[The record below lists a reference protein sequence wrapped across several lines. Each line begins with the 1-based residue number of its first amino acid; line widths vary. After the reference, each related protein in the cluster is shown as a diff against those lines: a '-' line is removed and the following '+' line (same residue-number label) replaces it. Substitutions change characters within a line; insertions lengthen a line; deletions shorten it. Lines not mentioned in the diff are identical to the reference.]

1 MPTMSQ
7 LSNTYDIQ
15 RPTGVCA
22 ATGREL
28 APGET
33 VYAALVDPP
42 AEERS
47 EEQRKPDDKT
57 PGGSA
62 GGELPM
68 LRVDVCARAW
78 EEENFRPP
86 HLFGFWRTEVPEP
99 NEKKKLLVGDAAIQD
114 LMLSM
119 EDATETKQL
128 AFRYVLALILMR
140 KKLLRHDGIDRR
152 EQDEASGGGP
162 VQDYWQFTPKVD
174 IAKGH
179 FGKWNEDASFE
190 VLDPHI
196 TEQEIA
202 GVTEQLGQVL
212 ELDL

>member
-1 MPTMSQ
+1 MSQ
-7 LSNTYDIQ
+7 LQHTYDIQ

-33 VYAALVDPP
+33 VYTALVDPP
-42 AEERS
+42 ADDRS
-47 EEQRKPDDKT
+47 EEQRKVNDK
-57 PGGSA
+57 
-62 GGELPM
+62 GELPM
-68 LRVDVCARAW
+68 LRIDVSADAW
-78 EEENFRPP
+78 EDNSFRPP
-86 HLFGFWRTEVPEP
+86 YLFGFWRTEVPEP
-99 NEKKKLLVGDAAIQD
+99 NEKKKLLVGDAAIQE

-119 EDATETKQL
+119 DDATEDKQL
-128 AFRYVLALILMR
+128 AFRYVLALILLR

-152 EQDEASGGGP
+152 ESDDGP
-162 VQDYWQFTPKVD
+162 VQDWWLFTPKVD

-179 FGKWNEDASFE
+179 FGKWNTDVSVE

-196 TEQEIA
+196 TQDEIA

-212 ELDL
+212 ELEF

>member
-1 MPTMSQ
+1 MTQ
-7 LSNTYDIQ
+7 LQNTYDIQ

-33 VYAALVDPP
+33 VYTALIDPP
-42 AEERS
+42 AEDRS
-47 EEQRKPDDKT
+47 EEQRKANDKT
-57 PGGSA
+57 SG

-68 LRVDVCARAW
+68 LRIDVSAQAW
-78 EEENFRPP
+78 EDSDYRPP

-99 NEKKKLLVGDAAIQD
+99 NEKKKLLVGDAAIQE

-119 EDATETKQL
+119 EDATEDKQL
-128 AFRYVLALILMR
+128 AFRYVLALILLR

-152 EQDEASGGGP
+152 EQEESSGGGP
-162 VQDYWQFTPKVD
+162 VQDYWQFTPKLD

-179 FGKWNEDASFE
+179 FGKWNPDAKFE

-196 TEQEIA
+196 TEDEIA

>member
-1 MPTMSQ
+1 MSQ
-7 LSNTYDIQ
+7 LQNSYDIQ

-28 APGET
+28 EPGET

-42 AEERS
+42 AEDRS
-47 EEQRKPDDKT
+47 EEQRKVNDK
-57 PGGSA
+57 
-62 GGELPM
+62 GELPM
-68 LRVDVCARAW
+68 LRIDVGADSW
-78 EEENFRPP
+78 EENSFRPP
-86 HLFGFWRTEVPEP
+86 YLFGFWRTEVPEP
-99 NEKKKLLVGDAAIQD
+99 NEKKKLLVGDAAIQE

-119 EDATETKQL
+119 DDATEPKQL
-128 AFRYVLALILMR
+128 AFRYVLALILLR

-152 EQDEASGGGP
+152 EQADGP
-162 VQDYWQFTPKVD
+162 VQDYWRFTPKLD

-179 FGKWNEDASFE
+179 FGKWNEELSIE

-196 TEQEIA
+196 TEGEIA

>member
-1 MPTMSQ
+1 MSQ

-42 AEERS
+42 AEDRS
-47 EEQRKPDDKT
+47 DDQAKPNDK
-57 PGGSA
+57 
-62 GGELPM
+62 GELPM
-68 LRVDVCARAW
+68 LRIDVSADAW
-78 EEENFRPP
+78 EDQDFRPP

-99 NEKKKLLVGDAAIQD
+99 NEKKKLLVGDAAIQE

-119 EDATETKQL
+119 DEATEAKQL
-128 AFRYVLALILMR
+128 AFRYVLALILLR

-152 EQDEASGGGP
+152 EQEEGP
-162 VQDYWQFTPKVD
+162 VQDYWQFTPKLD

-179 FGKWNEDASFE
+179 FGKWNEQAGFE

-196 TEQEIA
+196 TEGEIA

>member
-1 MPTMSQ
+1 MSQ

-28 APGET
+28 DPGET
-33 VYAALVDPP
+33 VYTALVDPP
-42 AEERS
+42 AEDRS
-47 EEQRKPDDKT
+47 EEQRKVNDKE
-57 PGGSA
+57 S

-68 LRVDVCARAW
+68 LRIDVSEEAW
-78 EEENFRPP
+78 ETNGFRPP
-86 HLFGFWRTEVPEP
+86 YLFGFWRSEVPEP
-99 NEKKKLLVGDAAIQD
+99 NEKKKLLVGDAAIQE

-119 EDATETKQL
+119 DDATEDKQL
-128 AFRYVLALILMR
+128 AFRYVLALILLR

-152 EQDEASGGGP
+152 EQEDGP
-162 VQDYWQFTPKVD
+162 VKDYWQFTPKLD

-179 FGKWNEDASFE
+179 FGKWNEDATFE

-196 TEQEIA
+196 TEGEIL

>member
-1 MPTMSQ
+1 MSQ
-7 LSNTYDIQ
+7 LQNTYDIQ

-28 APGET
+28 EPGET

-42 AEERS
+42 AEDRS
-47 EEQRKPDDKT
+47 EEQRKANDK
-57 PGGSA
+57 
-62 GGELPM
+62 GELPM
-68 LRVDVCARAW
+68 LRVDVSADAW
-78 EEENFRPP
+78 EESAFRPP
-86 HLFGFWRTEVPEP
+86 YLFGFWRTEVPEP
-99 NEKKKLLVGDAAIQD
+99 NEKKKLLVGDAAIQE

-119 EDATETKQL
+119 EDATEDKQL
-128 AFRYVLALILMR
+128 AFRYVLALILLR

-152 EQDEASGGGP
+152 EQDDGP
-162 VQDYWQFTPKVD
+162 VQDWWQFTPKLD

-179 FGKWNEDASFE
+179 FGKWSEDGKFE

-196 TEQEIA
+196 TEDEIA
-202 GVTEQLGQVL
+202 GVTDQLGQVL

>member
-1 MPTMSQ
+1 MSQ
-7 LSNTYDIQ
+7 LQNTYDIQ

-28 APGET
+28 VAEET
-33 VYAALVDPP
+33 VYTALVDPP
-42 AEERS
+42 ADDRS
-47 EEQRKPDDKT
+47 EEQRKVNDK
-57 PGGSA
+57 
-62 GGELPM
+62 GELPM
-68 LRVDVCARAW
+68 LRIDVSSEAW
-78 EEENFRPP
+78 EESDFRPP
-86 HLFGFWRTEVPEP
+86 YLFGYWRTIVPEP
-99 NEKKKLLVGDAAIQD
+99 NEKKKLLVGDAAIQE

-128 AFRYVLALILMR
+128 AFRYVLTLILLR

-152 EQDEASGGGP
+152 EQEDGP

-179 FGKWNEDASFE
+179 FGKWNEEGSFE

-196 TEQEIA
+196 TEDEIA

>member
-1 MPTMSQ
+1 MSQ
-7 LSNTYDIQ
+7 LQNTYDIQ

-28 APGET
+28 EPGET
-33 VYAALVDPP
+33 VYTALVDPP
-42 AEERS
+42 AEDRS
-47 EEQRKPDDKT
+47 EEQRKVNDK
-57 PGGSA
+57 
-62 GGELPM
+62 GELPM
-68 LRVDVCARAW
+68 LRIDVSSDAW
-78 EEENFRPP
+78 EDSAFRPP
-86 HLFGFWRTEVPEP
+86 YLFGFWRGEVPEP
-99 NEKKKLLVGDAAIQD
+99 NEKKKLLVGDAAIQE

-119 EDATETKQL
+119 EDASENKQL
-128 AFRYVLALILMR
+128 AFRYVLALILLR

-152 EQDEASGGGP
+152 EQEDGP
-162 VQDYWQFTPKVD
+162 VQDFWQFTPKLD

-179 FGKWNEDASFE
+179 FGKWNPDNKFE

-196 TEQEIA
+196 TEDEIA

>member
-1 MPTMSQ
+1 MSQ
-7 LSNTYDIQ
+7 LQNTYDIQ

-33 VYAALVDPP
+33 VYTALVDPP
-42 AEERS
+42 AEDRPED
-47 EEQRKPDDKT
+47 QRKPNE
-57 PGGSA
+57 S
-62 GGELPM
+62 GELSM
-68 LRVDVCARAW
+68 LRVDVSAEAW
-78 EEENFRPP
+78 ESGFRPP
-86 HLFGFWRTEVPEP
+86 HLFGFWRAEVPEP
-99 NEKKKLLVGDAAIQD
+99 NEKKKLLVGDAAIQE

-119 EDATETKQL
+119 EDATENKQL
-128 AFRYVLALILMR
+128 AFRYVLALILLR

-152 EQDEASGGGP
+152 EQEDGP
-162 VQDYWQFTPKVD
+162 VQDYWQFTPKLD
-174 IAKGH
+174 IDKGH
-179 FGKWNEDASFE
+179 FGKWNPDAKFE

-196 TEQEIA
+196 TEDEIV

>member
-1 MPTMSQ
+1 MSQ

-28 APGET
+28 APGEI

-42 AEERS
+42 AEDRS
-47 EEQRKPDDKT
+47 EEQRKPNDK
-57 PGGSA
+57 
-62 GGELPM
+62 GELPM
-68 LRVDVCARAW
+68 LRIDVSSDAW
-78 EEENFRPP
+78 EDNAFRPP
-86 HLFGFWRTEVPEP
+86 YLFGFWRTEVLEP
-99 NEKKKLLVGDAAIQD
+99 NEKKKLLVGDAAIQE

-119 EDATETKQL
+119 DDATEDKQL
-128 AFRYVLALILMR
+128 AFRYVLALILLR

-152 EQDEASGGGP
+152 EQEDGP
-162 VQDYWQFTPKVD
+162 ILDYWQFTPKLD
-174 IAKGH
+174 LAKGH
-179 FGKWNEDASFE
+179 FGKWNEDAKFE

-196 TEQEIA
+196 TEDEIA

>member
-1 MPTMSQ
+1 MSQ

-42 AEERS
+42 AEDRPED
-47 EEQRKPDDKT
+47 QRKPNDN
-57 PGGSA
+57 
-62 GGELPM
+62 GELPM
-68 LRVDVCARAW
+68 LRVDVCAEAW
-78 EEENFRPP
+78 ESNFRPP

-99 NEKKKLLVGDAAIQD
+99 NEKKKLLVGDAAIQE

-119 EDATETKQL
+119 EDATENKQL
-128 AFRYVLALILMR
+128 AFRYVLALILLR

-152 EQDEASGGGP
+152 EQEDGP
-162 VQDYWQFTPKVD
+162 VQDYWQFTPKLD
-174 IAKGH
+174 IDKGH
-179 FGKWNEDASFE
+179 FGKWNEDGKFE

-196 TEQEIA
+196 TSDEIA

>member
-1 MPTMSQ
+1 MSQ
-7 LSNTYDIQ
+7 LQNTYDIQ

-33 VYAALVDPP
+33 VYTALVDPP
-42 AEERS
+42 AEDRS
-47 EEQRKPDDKT
+47 EEQRKVNDK
-57 PGGSA
+57 
-62 GGELPM
+62 GELPM
-68 LRVDVCARAW
+68 LRIDVSADAW
-78 EEENFRPP
+78 EDNGFRPP
-86 HLFGFWRTEVPEP
+86 FLFGFWRAEVPEP
-99 NEKKKLLVGDAAIQD
+99 NEKKKLLVGDAAIQE
-114 LMLSM
+114 LLLSM
-119 EDATETKQL
+119 EDATEDKQL
-128 AFRYVLALILMR
+128 AFRYVLALILLR

-152 EQDEASGGGP
+152 EQEDGP
-162 VQDYWQFTPKVD
+162 VQDYWLFTPKLD

-179 FGKWNEDASFE
+179 FGKWNEDGRFE

-196 TEQEIA
+196 TEGEIL

>member
-1 MPTMSQ
+1 MSQ
-7 LSNTYDIQ
+7 LQNTYDIQ

-42 AEERS
+42 AEQRPQDS
-47 EEQRKPDDKT
+47 EKPKDKS
-57 PGGSA
+57 PD
-62 GGELPM
+62 GELPM
-68 LRVDVCARAW
+68 LRIDVSAEAW
-78 EEENFRPP
+78 EAGNFRPP
-86 HLFGFWRTEVPEP
+86 YLFGFWRTEVPEP
-99 NEKKKLLVGDAAIQD
+99 NEKKKLLVGDAAIQE

-119 EDATETKQL
+119 DDATEDKQL
-128 AFRYVLALILMR
+128 AFRYVLALILLR

-152 EQDEASGGGP
+152 EQDDGP
-162 VQDYWQFTPKVD
+162 VQDWWRFTPKVD
-174 IAKGH
+174 IEKGH
-179 FGKWNEDASFE
+179 FGKWNEDQAIE

-196 TEQEIA
+196 TPDEIA

>member
-1 MPTMSQ
+1 MSQ
-7 LSNTYDIQ
+7 LQNTYDIQ

-33 VYAALVDPP
+33 IYAALVDPP

-47 EEQRKPDDKT
+47 EEQRKANDK
-57 PGGSA
+57 
-62 GGELPM
+62 GELSM
-68 LRVDVCARAW
+68 LRIDVSEEAW
-78 EEENFRPP
+78 EENDFRPP
-86 HLFGFWRTEVPEP
+86 YLFGFWRTEVPEP
-99 NEKKKLLVGDAAIQD
+99 NEKKKLLVGDAAIQE

-119 EDATETKQL
+119 EDATEDKQL
-128 AFRYVLALILMR
+128 AFRYVLALILLR

-152 EQDEASGGGP
+152 EQDDGP
-162 VQDYWQFTPKVD
+162 VLDYWQFTPKLD

-179 FGKWNEDASFE
+179 FGKWNEDNQFE

-196 TEQEIA
+196 TEDEIA

>member
-1 MPTMSQ
+1 MSQ

-28 APGET
+28 APGEI

-42 AEERS
+42 AEDRS
-47 EEQRKPDDKT
+47 EEQCKPNDK
-57 PGGSA
+57 
-62 GGELPM
+62 GELSM
-68 LRVDVCARAW
+68 LRIDVCEEAW
-78 EEENFRPP
+78 EDNAFRPP
-86 HLFGFWRTEVPEP
+86 YLFGFWRTEVPEP
-99 NEKKKLLVGDAAIQD
+99 NEKKKLLVGDAAIQE

-119 EDATETKQL
+119 EDATEDKQL
-128 AFRYVLALILMR
+128 AFRYVLALILLR

-152 EQDEASGGGP
+152 EQEDGP
-162 VQDYWQFTPKVD
+162 VQDYWQFTPKLD
-174 IAKGH
+174 LAKGH
-179 FGKWNEDASFE
+179 FGKWNEDGKFE
-190 VLDPHI
+190 VMDPHI
-196 TEQEIA
+196 TEDEIV

>member
-1 MPTMSQ
+1 MSQ

-42 AEERS
+42 AEDRS
-47 EEQRKPDDKT
+47 EEQSKRNE
-57 PGGSA
+57 S
-62 GGELPM
+62 GELPM
-68 LRVDVCARAW
+68 LRIDVSAQAW
-78 EEENFRPP
+78 EDSDFRPP
-86 HLFGFWRTEVPEP
+86 YLFGFWRTEVPEA
-99 NEKKKLLVGDAAIQD
+99 NEKKKLLVGDAAIQE

-119 EDATETKQL
+119 EDAKEDKQL
-128 AFRYVLALILMR
+128 AFRYVLALILLR

-152 EQDEASGGGP
+152 EQEEGP
-162 VQDYWQFTPKVD
+162 VQDFWQFTPKLD
-174 IAKGH
+174 IDKGH
-179 FGKWNEDASFE
+179 FGKWNEDAKFE

-196 TEQEIA
+196 TADEIA

>member
-1 MPTMSQ
+1 MSQ
-7 LSNTYDIQ
+7 LQNTYDIQ

-28 APGET
+28 TPGET
-33 VYAALVDPP
+33 VYTALVDPP
-42 AEERS
+42 AEDRS
-47 EEQRKPDDKT
+47 EEQAKVNEK
-57 PGGSA
+57 
-62 GGELPM
+62 GELPM
-68 LRVDVCARAW
+68 LRIDVSADAW
-78 EEENFRPP
+78 EDNDFRPP
-86 HLFGFWRTEVPEP
+86 YLFGFWRAEVPEP
-99 NEKKKLLVGDAAIQD
+99 NEKKKLLVGDAAIQE

-119 EDATETKQL
+119 EDATEDKQL
-128 AFRYVLALILMR
+128 AFRYVLALILLR

-152 EQDEASGGGP
+152 EQDDGP
-162 VQDYWQFTPKVD
+162 VQDFWQFTPKLD

-179 FGKWNEDASFE
+179 FGKWNEDMKFE

-196 TEQEIA
+196 TEDEIA

>member
-1 MPTMSQ
+1 MSQ
-7 LSNTYDIQ
+7 LQHTYDIQ

-33 VYAALVDPP
+33 IYAALVDPP
-42 AEERS
+42 AEDRPED
-47 EEQRKPDDKT
+47 QRKPNDN
-57 PGGSA
+57 
-62 GGELPM
+62 GELPM
-68 LRVDVCARAW
+68 LRIDVSAQAW
-78 EEENFRPP
+78 DAGFRPP
-86 HLFGFWRTEVPEP
+86 HLFGYWRNIVPEA
-99 NEKKKLLVGDAAIQD
+99 NEKKKLLVGDAAIQE

-119 EDATETKQL
+119 EETTEPKQL
-128 AFRYVLALILMR
+128 AFRYVLALILLR

-152 EQDEASGGGP
+152 EQQDGP
-162 VQDYWQFTPKVD
+162 VQDWWLFTPKLD
-174 IAKGH
+174 IDKGH
-179 FGKWNEDASFE
+179 FGKWNDEVKIQ

-196 TEQEIA
+196 TQGEIA

>member
-1 MPTMSQ
+1 MSQ
-7 LSNTYDIQ
+7 LQNTYDIQ

-28 APGET
+28 APGEI

-42 AEERS
+42 AEERP
-47 EEQRKPDDKT
+47 EPEPKAKDKQ
-57 PGGSA
+57 SS

-68 LRVDVCARAW
+68 LRIDVSSEAW
-78 EEENFRPP
+78 EENSFRPP
-86 HLFGFWRTEVPEP
+86 YLFGFWRTEVPEP
-99 NEKKKLLVGDAAIQD
+99 NEKKKLLVGDAAIQE

-119 EDATETKQL
+119 EDATEDKQL
-128 AFRYVLALILMR
+128 AFRYVLALILLR

-152 EQDEASGGGP
+152 EDEAGDGP
-162 VQDYWQFTPKVD
+162 VQDWWQFTPKVD
-174 IAKGH
+174 IDKGH
-179 FGKWNEDASFE
+179 FGKWNTDAKFE

-196 TEQEIA
+196 TEDEIL

-212 ELDL
+212 EIDF

>member
-1 MPTMSQ
+1 MSQ

-42 AEERS
+42 AEDRS
-47 EEQRKPDDKT
+47 DDQAKPNDK
-57 PGGSA
+57 
-62 GGELPM
+62 GELPM
-68 LRVDVCARAW
+68 LRIDVSADAW
-78 EEENFRPP
+78 EDQDFRPP

-99 NEKKKLLVGDAAIQD
+99 NEKKKLLVGDAAIQE

-119 EDATETKQL
+119 DEATEAKQL
-128 AFRYVLALILMR
+128 AFRYVLALILLR

-152 EQDEASGGGP
+152 EQEEGP
-162 VQDYWQFTPKVD
+162 VQDY
-174 IAKGH
+174 
-179 FGKWNEDASFE
+179 
-190 VLDPHI
+190 
-196 TEQEIA
+196 
-202 GVTEQLGQVL
+202 
-212 ELDL
+212 

>member
-1 MPTMSQ
+1 MSQ

-33 VYAALVDPP
+33 VYTALVDPP
-42 AEERS
+42 AEDRA
-47 EEQRKPDDKT
+47 EEQRKANDK
-57 PGGSA
+57 
-62 GGELPM
+62 GELPM
-68 LRVDVCARAW
+68 LRIDVSADAW
-78 EEENFRPP
+78 EDSAFRPP
-86 HLFGFWRTEVPEP
+86 YLFGFWRAEVPEP
-99 NEKKKLLVGDAAIQD
+99 NEKKKLLVGDAAIQE
-114 LMLSM
+114 LLLSM
-119 EDATETKQL
+119 DDATEDKQL
-128 AFRYVLALILMR
+128 AFRYVLALILLR

-152 EQDEASGGGP
+152 EQEDGP
-162 VQDYWQFTPKVD
+162 VLDYWQFTPKMD
-174 IAKGH
+174 IEKGH
-179 FGKWNEDASFE
+179 FGKWNPSAKFE

-196 TEQEIA
+196 TEDEIA